1 MRKRNRRDIIAS
13 VLLILVG
20 MAVSIESIRLKM
32 GTFLL
37 PEPGF
42 YPFFVGLLLMGMAI
56 VLLVQSC
63 LGRGDASQQPQ
74 NTIGDLRRPAILL
87 SSLGV
92 YTALMN
98 PLGYVLPTVLIA
110 AVVLRIAG
118 VTSWK
123 VVSLISVGLS
133 VGTYVFFSR
142 ILGIDLP
149 AGVLSFIG

>member
-1 MRKRNRRDIIAS
+1 MRNRRDIIAS
-13 VLLILVG
+13 ILFILFG
-20 MAVSIESIRLKM
+20 MAVSAESIRLKV

-42 YPFFVGLLLMGMAI
+42 YPFFVGLLLVGIAF
-56 VLLVQSC
+56 VLLVKNC
-63 LGRGDASQQPQ
+63 LGRGNASEQPQ
-74 NTIGDLRRPAILL
+74 DAIGDLRRPMILL
-87 SSLGV
+87 SSMGV

-98 PLGYVLPTVLIA
+98 PVGFILPTVLVA

-123 VVSLISVGLS
+123 VVGLVSVGLS
-133 VGTYVFFSR
+133 VGTYVLFSR

>member
-1 MRKRNRRDIIAS
+1 MRNRRDIIAS
-13 VLLILVG
+13 ILLILAG
-20 MAVSIESIRLKM
+20 MAVSIESIRLKV
-32 GTFLL
+32 GTFSA

-42 YPFFVGLLLMGMAI
+42 YPFFVGLLLMGIAF

-63 LGRGDASQQPQ
+63 RDAATRPSSPMMPC
-74 NTIGDLRRPAILL
+74 GDLRRPMILL
-87 SSLGV
+87 SSMGV

-98 PLGYVLPTVLIA
+98 PIGYVLPTVLVA
-110 AVVLRIAG
+110 AVVLRITG

-123 VVSLISVGLS
+123 VVGLISVGLS
-133 VGTYVFFSR
+133 VGTYVLFSR

>member
-1 MRKRNRRDIIAS
+1 
-13 VLLILVG
+13 
-20 MAVSIESIRLKM
+20 MAVSIESIRLKV

-42 YPFFVGLLLMGMAI
+42 YPFFVGLLLMGIAF

-63 LGRGDASQQPQ
+63 LGRGDASQQPHDA
-74 NTIGDLRRPAILL
+74 IGDLRRPMILL
-87 SSLGV
+87 SSMGL
-92 YTALMN
+92 YTAVMN
-98 PLGYVLPTVLIA
+98 PIGYVLPTVLVA

-123 VVSLISVGLS
+123 VVGPISVGLS
-133 VGTYVFFSR
+133 VGTYVLFSR
-142 ILGIDLP
+142 VLGIDLP

>member
-1 MRKRNRRDIIAS
+1 MRNRRDIIAS
-13 VLLILVG
+13 ILLILFG
-20 MAVSIESIRLKM
+20 MAVSIESIRLKV

-42 YPFFVGLLLMGMAI
+42 YPFFVGLLLMGIAF

-63 LGRGDASQQPQ
+63 LGRGDASQQPHDA
-74 NTIGDLRRPAILL
+74 IGDLRRPMILL
-87 SSLGV
+87 SSMGV

-98 PLGYVLPTVLIA
+98 PIGYVLPTVLVA

-123 VVSLISVGLS
+123 VVGLISVGLS
-133 VGTYVFFSR
+133 VGTYVLFSR

>member
-1 MRKRNRRDIIAS
+1 
-13 VLLILVG
+13 
-20 MAVSIESIRLKM
+20 LKV

-42 YPFFVGLLLMGMAI
+42 YPFFVGLLLMGIAF

-63 LGRGDASQQPQ
+63 LGRGDASQQPHDA
-74 NTIGDLRRPAILL
+74 IGDLRRPMILL
-87 SSLGV
+87 SSMGL

-98 PLGYVLPTVLIA
+98 PIGYVLPTVLVA

-123 VVSLISVGLS
+123 VVGPISVGLS
-133 VGTYVFFSR
+133 VGTYVLFSR
-142 ILGIDLP
+142 VLGIDLP